1 MLKLRVIRFFLAL
14 VLLAYY
20 LSYITFAVLKLRK
33 GQVKKA
39 PTSITVEKLFF
50 ELLNGVQKL
59 GMSVVPEKRYLFE
72 VPSVAFCALDI
83 TEAREN
89 EKKYQMFYPRNH
101 AKISFD
107 LDTSFVPPKHG
118 RMLMVESHP
127 EEHPVLRGL
136 SGAAKSLSAT
146 RPGGGGADGGA
157 EYAVRVGRFRSS

>member
-50 ELLNGVQKL
+50 ELLNGAQKL

-83 TEAREN
+83 AEAREKS
-89 EKKYQMFYPRNH
+89 ER
-101 AKISFD
+101 
-107 LDTSFVPPKHG
+107 
-118 RMLMVESHP
+118 
-127 EEHPVLRGL
+127 EERGYL
-136 SGAAKSLSAT
+136 VSNAMIIAT
-146 RPGGGGADGGA
+146 PDGQLA
-157 EYAVRVGRFRSS
+157 HT